1 MTFREFNIAMIRD
14 PILGKLLPLQLR
26 RTFPWLSVEGENLFA
41 SFVGFRIVREGD
53 AVKAFDPAYY
63 VKIAYPKCTVQSYE
77 KFPILSN
84 SRIMTPHAPEEIKA
98 LAELCDTVLRL
109 WDDKSAD
116 LEQAISEYNAMLK
129 TVLEPEQAAVLE
141 KFADL

>member
-1 MTFREFNIAMIRD
+1 MTFREFNIAITRD

-26 RTFPWLSVEGENLFA
+26 RTFPWLSVKGQNLCA
-41 SFVGFRIVREGD
+41 SFVGFRIVRDGV

-63 VKIAYPKCTVQSYE
+63 LKVTYPQCALQSYE
-77 KFPILSN
+77 KFPLSSS
-84 SRIMTPHAPEEIKA
+84 SRIMTPHASEEITA

-109 WDDKSAD
+109 WDEKSAD
-116 LEQAISEYNAMLK
+116 LEQTLSVYNAMLK

>member
-26 RTFPWLSVEGENLFA
+26 RTFPWLSVKEENLYA
-41 SFVGFRIVREGD
+41 SFVGFRIVRDG
-53 AVKAFDPAYY
+53 ATVKAFDPAYY
-63 VKIAYPKCTVQSYE
+63 LKVTYPQCALQSFE
-77 KFPILSN
+77 KFSLASN
-84 SRIMTPHAPEEIKA
+84 SRIMAPHASEEIKA

-129 TVLEPEQAAVLE
+129 TILEPEQAAVLE

>member
-84 SRIMTPHAPEEIKA
+84 SRRLRTTAGTPPTGKSCLSTPPIREADPAATIIPETDCSAIKITS
-98 LAELCDTVLRL
+98 LLD
-109 WDDKSAD
+109 WFS
-116 LEQAISEYNAMLK
+116 
-129 TVLEPEQAAVLE
+129 
-141 KFADL
+141 